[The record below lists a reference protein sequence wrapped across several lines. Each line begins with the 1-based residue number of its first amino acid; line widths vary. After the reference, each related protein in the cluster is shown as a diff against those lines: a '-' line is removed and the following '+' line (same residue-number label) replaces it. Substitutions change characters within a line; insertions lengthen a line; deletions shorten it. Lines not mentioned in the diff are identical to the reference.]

1 MAWALA
7 GGGNGRAASEG
18 KKLRLPASR
27 FVSVRSHDEPR
38 TRERQREVQVKWQ
51 ARRAWG
57 DRSWRDRSCG
67 VLWGTRPY
75 SHLSLSLSLG
85 QDIETMAGEAIT
97 LCLLVIAFLFPLLA
111 NLVVWTPR
119 GCVKLPRR
127 GSLWCLPLPPRCLFQ
142 QVVCAIIFCS
152 PRSVVVPSHA
162 RCCCRC
168 KPLEARTQLD
178 DPSAALSSSC
188 NAAEMDHAP
197 GGDDGDSKKPAR
209 QYGKRLDRGGAGGRR
224 EGGWAKASHVPYR
237 TYGKYMRIWVAC
249 VCL

>member
-1 MAWALA
+1 MRSPL
-7 GGGNGRAASEG
+7 GHSSVFAS
-18 KKLRLPASR
+18 
-27 FVSVRSHDEPR
+27 
-38 TRERQREVQVKWQ
+38 
-51 ARRAWG
+51 
-57 DRSWRDRSCG
+57 
-67 VLWGTRPY
+67 
-75 SHLSLSLSLG
+75 LSLSLSRSRHRDHGGGSYYTLSACDCFSFSLAG
-85 QDIETMAGEAIT
+85 QSRRVDAQRMREIT
-97 LCLLVIAFLFPLLA
+97 SS
-111 NLVVWTPR
+111 R
-119 GCVKLPRR
+119 
-127 GSLWCLPLPPRCLFQ
+127 LPLVPAPAPRCLFQ

-209 QYGKRLDRGGAGGRR
+209 QYGKRLDRGGAGRRR
-224 EGGWAKASHVPYR
+224 EGGRAKASHVPYR